1 MRAPDWDLEG
11 IRLILTVT
19 PGRSGTGFLC
29 ELLRAVPAIHSAHEP
44 EPKFSHLMRAVQH
57 DAAIARQFWLSQK
70 LPAIRRCARSTYVET
85 SHLACKGFIEPLIE
99 NGCPPDLIVLERDPF
114 LVATSLLSL
123 ATDPGPNAAREPV
136 SPETGRP
143 ERSVAR
149 HWQELPD
156 WALCFWYCR
165 EIERRMEMY
174 TNVIRE
180 RGRRVMTTSITRL
193 QTDDGTR
200 RFLGFVGANDSLL
213 TDTDFLARRNEKVN
227 QKTEMKRPGGTFL
240 SAQEMVNWAN
250 EVDTRLAARRSQF

>member
-123 ATDPGPNAAREPV
+123 ATIPGRTPLGNQFLLRPDDP
-136 SPETGRP
+136 
-143 ERSVAR
+143 SVLSLDN
-149 HWQELPD
+149 WQELPD

-200 RFLGFVGANDSLL
+200 RLLGFVGANDSLL

>member
-1 MRAPDWDLEG
+1 
-11 IRLILTVT
+11 
-19 PGRSGTGFLC
+19 
-29 ELLRAVPAIHSAHEP
+29 
-44 EPKFSHLMRAVQH
+44 
-57 DAAIARQFWLSQK
+57 
-70 LPAIRRCARSTYVET
+70 
-85 SHLACKGFIEPLIE
+85 
-99 NGCPPDLIVLERDPF
+99 
-114 LVATSLLSL
+114 
-123 ATDPGPNAAREPV
+123 
-136 SPETGRP
+136 
-143 ERSVAR
+143 
-149 HWQELPD
+149 
-156 WALCFWYCR
+156 
-165 EIERRMEMY
+165 MEMY